1 MFQIFIKKK
10 FLIDY
15 LNGFIDI
22 HNHILPGIDDGA
34 KTVNDSIQLI
44 KEFSEIGIEKFIA
57 TPHIMD
63 TYYPNTPDTINSSL
77 TLVQNELKKQ
87 NFNQIQ
93 ITAAAE
99 HMIDSNFEDI
109 LEKGLIMPL
118 NKNYILVE
126 MSYLQ
131 PSINFNS
138 AIQKIGSKRY
148 FPILAHP
155 ERYTYLHK
163 TNKYS
168 TYKQN
173 GILFQLNLLSL
184 SNYYGKDVFAMG
196 QKLLDKNMIDFI
208 GSDIHNMNQ
217 MNQLKSIKLSNKAI
231 NQLLPIIEK
240 TIYSFN

>member
-10 FLIDY
+10 FLVDY
-15 LNGFIDI
+15 LGGITDI

-34 KTVNDSIQLI
+34 KTTEDSLQLI

-63 TYYPNTPDTINSSL
+63 TYYPNTPETINNALSI
-77 TLVQNELKKQ
+77 LKKEIEKQ
-87 NFNQIQ
+87 NLSPIQ
-93 ITAAAE
+93 ISAGAE

-109 LEKGLIMPL
+109 LEKSQVMPL
-118 NKNYILVE
+118 TKNYLLVE

-131 PSINFNS
+131 PSINFDS

-163 TNKYS
+163 TSKYAS
-168 TYKQN
+168 YKEN
-173 GILFQLNLLSL
+173 GVLLQLNLLSL
-184 SNYYGKDVFAMG
+184 SNYYGKEVFTMG
-196 QKLLDKNMIDFI
+196 QKLLEKNRIDFI

-217 MNQLKSIKLSNKAI
+217 MNQLKSIKITNKAI
-231 NQLLPIIEK
+231 NRLLPIIEK

>member
-10 FLIDY
+10 FLVDY
-15 LNGFIDI
+15 LGGITDI

-34 KTVNDSIQLI
+34 KTTEDSLQLI

-63 TYYPNTPDTINSSL
+63 TYYPNTPETINNALSI
-77 TLVQNELKKQ
+77 LKKEIEKQ
-87 NFNQIQ
+87 NLSTIQ
-93 ITAAAE
+93 ISAGAE

-109 LEKGLIMPL
+109 LEKSQVMPL
-118 NKNYILVE
+118 TKNYLLVE

-131 PSINFNS
+131 PSINFDS

-163 TNKYS
+163 TSKYAS
-168 TYKQN
+168 YKEN
-173 GILFQLNLLSL
+173 GVLFQLNLLSL
-184 SNYYGKDVFAMG
+184 SNYYGKEVFTMG
-196 QKLLDKNMIDFI
+196 QKLLEKNRIDFI

-217 MNQLKSIKLSNKAI
+217 MNQLKSIKITNKAI
-231 NQLLPIIEK
+231 NRLLPIIEK